1 MFVAVNF
8 KEVIIKDRRRYEIR
22 NIQRMVLSLSK
33 CVQRAVGLVGWSTV
47 ARKTNK
53 RSNTQCYSIE

>member
-1 MFVAVNF
+1 
-8 KEVIIKDRRRYEIR
+8 
-22 NIQRMVLSLSK
+22 MVLSLSK
-33 CVQRAVGLVGWSTV
+33 CVERAVGLVGWSTV